1 MACFFTGE
9 RVKLDF
15 DALTIHSHPFTKHN
29 VQQLYSEARRIIEEE
44 NQTIAQGQCCSIK
57 IKRK

>member
-1 MACFFTGE
+1 M
-9 RVKLDF
+9 KLDF